1 MGNSV
6 RFQMSIETV
15 SKIVRNFPQVACKK
29 FESLSEIEIKMIM
42 MVDCPLHTSNN
53 IF

>member
-15 SKIVRNFPQVACKK
+15 SKIVRNFPQLASRKLEQYSDLDV
-29 FESLSEIEIKMIM
+29 KMIM
-42 MVDCPLHTSNN
+42 MIDQPETIMNQL
-53 IF
+53 F